1 MSPPCNYTAEA
12 QRIVR
17 SNKPAAALSLNLCKP
32 MPRINP
38 LNINSATSP
47 VRSLLDSV
55 NASHGFTPNLF
66 RTLAQSEAA
75 LRAYVSLRE
84 CLAGGLLDAKLRA
97 QIALTVTA
105 INDCPYC
112 LGAEAYA
119 ARRVGLTDLE
129 IAAAWR
135 AAAHDRRSDA
145 ALKLVLALVIQRGKA
160 TDTDY
165 RAIRQ
170 AGFSECEVAEIV
182 AHIALN
188 VFANYFSKLAE
199 LEFDADWV
207 GEMTP
212 RLNCYSDGFESGEP
226 SSG

>member
-1 MSPPCNYTAEA
+1 
-12 QRIVR
+12 
-17 SNKPAAALSLNLCKP
+17 

-38 LNINSATSP
+38 LAINSATSP

-55 NASHGFTPNLF
+55 NASHGFTPNFF

-84 CLAGGLLDAKLRA
+84 CLASGLLEAKLRA

-112 LGAEAYA
+112 LGAEVYS
-119 ARRVGLTDLE
+119 ARRAGLTRSE

-135 AAAHDRRSDA
+135 AAARDRRSDA
-145 ALKLVLALVIQRGKA
+145 ALKFVLALVVQRGMA

-165 RAIRQ
+165 LAIRR
-170 AGFSECEVAEIV
+170 AGFSEGEVAEIV

-188 VFANYFSKLAE
+188 IFANYFSKLAE
-199 LEFDADWV
+199 LELDAAWV

-212 RLNCYSDGFESGEP
+212 RLNCYCDGFESGAP
-226 SSG
+226 QDDTL